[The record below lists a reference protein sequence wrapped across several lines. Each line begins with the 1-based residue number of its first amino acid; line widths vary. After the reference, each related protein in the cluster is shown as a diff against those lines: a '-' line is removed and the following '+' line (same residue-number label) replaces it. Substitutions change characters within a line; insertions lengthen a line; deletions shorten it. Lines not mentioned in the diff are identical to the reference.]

1 MERLTDRKTAA
12 ALAVN
17 YKALREAGQPRDI
30 ETERYIKLAEYEDQE
45 EEQENE
51 RDQLAAKSLLK
62 KYDRTKGFE
71 TR

>member
-45 EEQENE
+45 E
-51 RDQLAAKSLLK
+51 
-62 KYDRTKGFE
+62 
-71 TR
+71 